1 MHDLYIMIN
10 TILTNW
16 TDIGKPLP
24 KVTWWRESRLLDSK
38 SENVVQ
44 GRVRNTLRIAHLN
57 RSDIGMTLT
66 CQAANNN
73 VSVPASTA
81 TVVDMKRKFLL
92 NPASTFIIDLALFS
106 HLFILFHIVFLL
118 HCCLIYILYIFWSL
132 DREHKEGLV
141 PNFYKINVGICTLSY
156 NNDIGRLHPNCQ
168 RKSQDSDWT

>member
-1 MHDLYIMIN
+1 MKLMN
-10 TILTNW
+10 T
-16 TDIGKPLP
+16 GKPFP

-81 TVVDMKRKFLL
+81 TVVDMKCKLL
-92 NPASTFIIDLALFS
+92 CDSIPIFNSIR
-106 HLFILFHIVFLL
+106 
-118 HCCLIYILYIFWSL
+118 LYINRLYVFIYFYVHCVCMDVML
-132 DREHKEGLV
+132 DV
-141 PNFYKINVGICTLSY
+141 PFKYFDNVTEETVDFRHGDSINRFVHYRFVRFKSFYSFHVAEL
-156 NNDIGRLHPNCQ
+156 
-168 RKSQDSDWT
+168 